1 MEGFQIKYFSE
12 RLKEIARKD
21 FGGNNGLAEAI
32 SVSPQ
37 IISNYT
43 QKDAREPK
51 ASFLAKLSSVGVDL
65 NYLLTGERGKLLNG
79 EILERIKKL
88 EENNIRLEREVDEL
102 KEYKELSLKL
112 LIENRSLA
120 DEVEQLRVQSEKDI
134 ALHVPERLAKKD

>member
-12 RLKEIARKD
+12 RLKEIARKE

-51 ASFLAKLSSVGVDL
+51 ASFLAKLLSVGIDL

-79 EILERIKKL
+79 EILERLKKL
-88 EENNIRLEREVDEL
+88 EENNNRLEKEVEEL

-112 LIENRSLA
+112 LIENRSLSE
-120 DEVEQLRVQSEKDI
+120 EVEQLRVQSEKDI
-134 ALHVPERLAKKD
+134 VVDVHKRMGKKE